1 MPCKADKE
9 EFLNVVKKLV
19 SLKIKTRK
27 ENVPQNNPAT
37 ATVVNVGV
45 FFLHL
50 NETEKKEKP
59 NADRSPTTKPNKVP
73 ICRLLKAIKTIPMA
87 ATIIAIKVVF
97 ETFYLRKM

>member
-73 ICRLLKAIKTIPMA
+73 IYRLLKAIKTMPIA

-97 ETFYLRKM
+97 ETFSLRKM

>member
-9 EFLNVVKKLV
+9 EFLNVVKKSV

-59 NADRSPTTKPNKVP
+59 NADKSPTTKPNKVP
-73 ICRLLKAIKTIPMA
+73 ICWLLKAIKKIPIA
-87 ATIIAIKVVF
+87 ATIIEVKVVF
-97 ETFYLRKM
+97 ETFSLRKI